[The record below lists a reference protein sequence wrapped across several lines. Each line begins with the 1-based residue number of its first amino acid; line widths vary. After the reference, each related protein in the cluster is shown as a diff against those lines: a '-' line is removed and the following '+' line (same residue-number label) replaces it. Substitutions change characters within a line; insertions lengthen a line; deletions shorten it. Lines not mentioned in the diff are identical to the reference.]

1 MDNNTLLRLVCILI
15 AVIALLVCTS
25 LFFIYTLEEKN
36 AHQRHVIDVL
46 LSTIKRLKVQNDNMK
61 QHTITCLTLLLT
73 LCACSDPQE
82 QPRDGIDLT
91 GAWVLRHVKFPSGTE
106 QDYALDGDGTTK
118 PITADMEQ
126 FITNITTAF
135 GHLLSGTALSGND
148 IQCIVLCA
156 MLVILIVLIVYLS
169 ILGRWGMYIGWF
181 FEDVWHWLKRH
192 FTTHPQ
198 SFGGEIVRQ
207 EENP

>member
-1 MDNNTLLRLVCILI
+1 
-15 AVIALLVCTS
+15 
-25 LFFIYTLEEKN
+25 
-36 AHQRHVIDVL
+36 
-46 LSTIKRLKVQNDNMK
+46 
-61 QHTITCLTLLLT
+61 
-73 LCACSDPQE
+73 
-82 QPRDGIDLT
+82 
-91 GAWVLRHVKFPSGTE
+91 
-106 QDYALDGDGTTK
+106 
-118 PITADMEQ
+118 MEQ
-126 FITNITTAF
+126 LINNITTAF
-135 GHLLSGTALSGND
+135 EHLLSGTALSGND